1 MPEKRKEVKTRHD
14 CGLEALDDCESDFRH
29 IPSDET
35 LPPCKYCLRNTNPAK
50 NSKMLGDF
58 WDEMWI
64 LESDKTPTIEN
75 PDPIEQS
82 LLKLL
87 HGIVNAQGG
96 EKVAQ

>member
-1 MPEKRKEVKTRHD
+1 
-14 CGLEALDDCESDFRH
+14 
-29 IPSDET
+29 
-35 LPPCKYCLRNTNPAK
+35 
-50 NSKMLGDF
+50 MLGDF

-96 EKVAQ
+96 GKVAQ